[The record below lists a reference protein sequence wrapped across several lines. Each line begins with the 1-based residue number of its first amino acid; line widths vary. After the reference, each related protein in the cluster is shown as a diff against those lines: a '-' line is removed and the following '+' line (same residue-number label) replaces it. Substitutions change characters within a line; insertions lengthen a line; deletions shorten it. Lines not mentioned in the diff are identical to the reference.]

1 MMLKNL
7 ATILLSFCLLYTYS
21 QTNAVGRIKV
31 AGEIKDV
38 KMRAISYAHIV
49 DKSRNEG
56 WVGDYYGRF
65 QAYVYPGDTLMI
77 SAISYHPE
85 FIYIPSDLN
94 NQGYHVEIIMQQ
106 DTIQMKEL
114 VIYPWPA
121 TYSQL
126 KKDFLKVEIEDPM
139 ADIDLNLPSLKDSG
153 KFLNTPME
161 PGQIGIY
168 SGPGPFSI
176 LYNQF
181 SKEARSKRIYA
192 EILKKEKVDK
202 RYNKATV
209 SRITGLKGE
218 DEIKKFMDFCSLQIK
233 FILESTDYELYA
245 AILNCYDEFCRE
257 GLLPVQTGE

>member
-1 MMLKNL
+1 MLKTL
-7 ATILLSFCLLYTYS
+7 ATILLSFCLLYTYG
-21 QTNAVGRIKV
+21 QTGADERIIV
-31 AGEIKDV
+31 TGEIKDT
-38 KMRAISYAHIV
+38 KMKAVSYAHIFV
-49 DKSRNEG
+49 KSRNEG

-65 QAYVYPGDTLMI
+65 QAYIYPGDTLKI
-77 SAISYHPE
+77 SAVSYHPA
-85 FIYIPSDLN
+85 FINIPTGLN
-94 NQGYHVEIIMQQ
+94 NQGYTVEIIMQQ
-106 DTIQMKEL
+106 DTIHLKEL

-126 KKDFLKVEIEDPM
+126 KKDFLQVEIDDPM
-139 ADIDLNLPSLKDSG
+139 ADIDLNLPSLKDFG
-153 KFLNTPME
+153 KFLKTPME

-176 LYNQF
+176 LYDQF

-245 AILNCYDEFCRE
+245 AILNCYDEYCRV
-257 GLLPVQTGE
+257 GFQPVQTGE

>member
-1 MMLKNL
+1 MLKYL
-7 ATILLSFCLLYTYS
+7 ATILLSFCLLYAYS
-21 QTNAVGRIKV
+21 QNDADGRIKV
-31 AGEIKDV
+31 TGEIKDT
-38 KMRAISYAHIV
+38 KMKAVSYAHIV
-49 DKSRNEG
+49 EKSRNEG
-56 WVGDYYGRF
+56 WVGDYYGCF
-65 QAYVYPGDTLMI
+65 QAYVYPGDTLVI
-77 SAISYHPE
+77 SAVSYHPA
-85 FIYIPSDLN
+85 FIYIPSDAN
-94 NQGYHVEIIMQQ
+94 NQGYLVEIIMQQ
-106 DTIQMKEL
+106 DTIHLKEL

-139 ADIDLNLPSLKDSG
+139 ADIDLNLPSLKDLG
-153 KFLNTPME
+153 KFLKTPME

-168 SGPGPFSI
+168 AGPGPFSI
-176 LYNQF
+176 LYDQF
-181 SKEARSKRIYA
+181 SKEARSKRMYA

-245 AILNCYDEFCRE
+245 AILNCYDEYCRA
-257 GLLPVQTGE
+257 GLQPVQTGE